1 MRLPIDSVGSSAI
14 DRLTANPITG
24 TVRATFASG
33 PVEYRFTGVSRRAIL
48 AAVLMPPLS
57 VGQWVNRHCL
67 PTD

>member
-1 MRLPIDSVGSSAI
+1 MIRIRQNSTAI
-14 DRLTANPITG
+14 HRLTVNPIKG
-24 TVRATFASG
+24 TAKVQFTSG
-33 PVEYRFTGVSRRAIL
+33 LTEYRFTGVSRRAIL